1 MTDYTIAEVAARVG
15 FDTATYFS
23 HIFHREVGCSPRA
36 FRARIAS

>member
-1 MTDYTIAEVAARVG
+1 MTDYSIAEVAARVG

-36 FRARIAS
+36 FRARIAM